1 MRKRSEPSLSYPF
14 KSVVLSLVGG
24 MSLLTGC
31 SNFKVTDPGYYAAL
45 SASATTIRVN
55 QQLQIVNNEKAT
67 GVPLTF
73 YVNGVAGGNAELGTI
88 DGNGLYTAP
97 AIVPTPNNT
106 VTITSLATSS
116 PSDPPGS
123 VALGVLNPIPI
134 LTSVTPTGFSEGT
147 TTVTVAGSEFVYGAQ
162 ISWNGTPVTTTYVS
176 STQLVAE
183 IAAPNPGTF
192 PLLVTNPN
200 PGSANSATAQVK
212 VAPGQVVLQLQPNTG
227 SDVRVT
233 NSMNFGLTV
242 TGTNNPA
249 VTLAM
254 NGIAGG
260 NAQLGTAVV
269 ELGWIDHV
277 YRTGGGSDAQQ
288 RCSDDDHERRQSD
301 GFYYAEHF
309 GDESDSDS
317 DFGHSDDVQRGIAI
331 DSVGAD
337 RPEIYYR
344 CARLLVNGSRHRRHS
359 TAERS

>member
-176 STQLVAE
+176 STQLIAE

-233 NSMNFGLTV
+233 NSINFGLTV
-242 TGTNNPA
+242 TGTDNPA
-249 VTLAM
+249 VTLAI
-254 NGIAGG
+254 NGAAGG
-260 NAQLGTAVV
+260 NAQLGTVVVNQDGSITYTAPAVV
-269 ELGWIDHV
+269 PTPNNVVQMTITSVDNPTVSISQNICG
-277 YRTGGGSDAQQ
+277 T
-288 RCSDDDHERRQSD
+288 
-301 GFYYAEHF
+301 
-309 GDESDSDS
+309 ESDSDPDVGES
-317 DFGHSDDVQRGIAI
+317 DVVQRGIGE
-331 DSVGAD
+331 VVVTGQKL
-337 RPEIYYR
+337 YHR
-344 CARLLVNGSRHRRHS
+344 CARVDGWRAGTDDVQQRHA
-359 TAERS
+359 T